1 MRIKE
6 LRKEA
11 NLTQIQVAEALGVN
25 QSTVC
30 SWELGSAMPRAE
42 LLPKL
47 AELFQCTIDALFGR
61 DQNTA

>member
-1 MRIKE
+1 MKIKE

-11 NLTQIQVAEALGVN
+11 NLTQVQVAETLGVS

-30 SWELGSAMPRAE
+30 SWELGDAMPRAE

-47 AELFQCTIDALFGR
+47 AALFKCTIDALFGR